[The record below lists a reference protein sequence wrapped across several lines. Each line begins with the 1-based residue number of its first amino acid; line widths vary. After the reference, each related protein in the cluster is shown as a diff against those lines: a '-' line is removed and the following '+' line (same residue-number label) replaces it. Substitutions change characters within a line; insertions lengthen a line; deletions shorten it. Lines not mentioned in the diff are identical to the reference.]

1 MHFKVRTLCLF
12 DVLTEFCLFFW
23 LRYVI
28 FNGMFQTLIVFQP
41 GRWAGVE
48 SRAGSLPCC
57 ALRAAAL
64 SGPRGWSFL
73 CSGETQQR
81 PCKVELPRGQGSCQG
96 GVVTAVST
104 ARWLPATMFLLR
116 MLPLQTPPRGEAQPN
131 GAVGPVPHRAGQL
144 GVRGPREVGRR
155 LRGSAWHG
163 PLGPRC
169 SPSVLLSRPR
179 PWEADA
185 GPGSPQRPAKAR
197 PRVGPRDPRDAG
209 LRRLPCDCPQGLWR
223 PSGRRTGLCRRGA
236 RVSAPTAGGS
246 QGSEVRGSRS
256 RLGLPRGAASSSAE
270 VFRTLLAPAPCSHK

>member
-1 MHFKVRTLCLF
+1 MALEGGHSFALGKHSK
-12 DVLTEFCLFFW
+12 
-23 LRYVI
+23 
-28 FNGMFQTLIVFQP
+28 GP
-41 GRWAGVE
+41 ARWS
-48 SRAGSLPCC
+48 SR
-57 ALRAAAL
+57 
-64 SGPRGWSFL
+64 
-73 CSGETQQR
+73 
-81 PCKVELPRGQGSCQG
+81 
-96 GVVTAVST
+96 VVTAVST

-144 GVRGPREVGRR
+144 GVRGPREVGRS

>member
-1 MHFKVRTLCLF
+1 
-12 DVLTEFCLFFW
+12 
-23 LRYVI
+23 
-28 FNGMFQTLIVFQP
+28 MFQTLIVFQP

-81 PCKVELPRGQGSCQG
+81 PCKVELPRGQGGCQG

-144 GVRGPREVGRR
+144 GVRGPREVGRS

-185 GPGSPQRPAKAR
+185 GPGSPQRPAKAQ

-209 LRRLPCDCPQGLWR
+209 LRRLPCTVPKGSGGLQGGEL
-223 PSGRRTGLCRRGA
+223 G
-236 RVSAPTAGGS
+236 SAGEGQESQPRQPGGPK
-246 QGSEVRGSRS
+246 EVR
-256 RLGLPRGAASSSAE
+256 
-270 VFRTLLAPAPCSHK
+270 